1 MLGKSAQ
8 VFYKHLLLNF
18 CFFKHRYKFV
28 IHGGID
34 GFSRLVVYLDVSTNN
49 KSETVLQSFL
59 SATMKYGIPS
69 RVRSDKGIENVH
81 VATFMNMYR
90 GLNRGSIIQG
100 KSVHNQRIERLWV
113 DVFQSCSNVYYDLFL
128 FMEDQGILDVEDE
141 VHMWALHFVFKP
153 RIQRSLVQF
162 TEQWNNHKV
171 STEHCKTPK
180 QLFVEGALMNF
191 GSDDAGACE
200 LFGHEDGES
209 FTAND
214 DVDTEQFETDS
225 ENLDNGNDVTSV
237 SVAETSCPVSANDY
251 SLLVEEIDPLSDADD
266 QLGLRNFL
274 RTVEF
279 VRNHSR
285 A

>member
-1 MLGKSAQ
+1 MELLCLSPSWVHDPYWYWGQCHSDMLGKSAQ

-162 TEQWNNHKV
+162 TAPMRAWGLSRECV
-171 STEHCKTPK
+171 RRIP
-180 QLFVEGALMNF
+180 
-191 GSDDAGACE
+191 
-200 LFGHEDGES
+200 
-209 FTAND
+209 
-214 DVDTEQFETDS
+214 
-225 ENLDNGNDVTSV
+225 SV
-237 SVAETSCPVSANDY
+237 IVKGD
-251 SLLVEEIDPLSDADD
+251 
-266 QLGLRNFL
+266 
-274 RTVEF
+274 
-279 VRNHSR
+279 
-285 A
+285 